1 MRLSHNE
8 AGQTSI
14 ELTEVVMKFL
24 FGFVLGF
31 GGALLLAPDRGDV
44 TRRRLMEKAQTV
56 ANTSKERMDNTVQNL
71 SETAR
76 AKAGDIG
83 SEVGRRAAEAVVAS
97 MTGQAEKRPA

>member
-1 MRLSHNE
+1 
-8 AGQTSI
+8 
-14 ELTEVVMKFL
+14 MKFL
-24 FGFVLGF
+24 FGFAIGF

-56 ANTSKERMDNTVQNL
+56 ANTSKNRMDHAVQDL
-71 SETAR
+71 SESAR
-76 AKAGDIG
+76 EKAGEIG